1 MRILITND
9 DSVNAEQLIP
19 LVRWCQQLGEVTVVV
34 PRFEQSGKSHG
45 IEFHAPFKVEQTQL
59 TSDISAYVVDST
71 PADCVRFAV
80 LGMEMTFDLVIS
92 GINRGFNIGADM
104 LYSGTVSAAREAAL
118 LGIPGIA
125 FSTSPENYG
134 EATVHLSMVWEYMQ
148 VHKLWDIHTLYNVNI
163 PPSPKGIRITRQ
175 GGPYFSDSFDDL
187 GDDLYLA
194 HGKCVFAPRGDTTL
208 DTETTLSGFISIMPL
223 TVDMTDQDVYT
234 KLTT

>member
-19 LVRWCQQLGEVTVVV
+19 LVRWFQNLGEVTVAV

-45 IEFHAPFKVEQTQL
+45 IEFHAPFKVERVQL
-59 TSDISAYVVDST
+59 ASDISAYVVDST

-80 LGMEMTFDLVIS
+80 LGMKMTFDLVVS

-125 FSTSPENYG
+125 FSTCPENYS
-134 EATVHLSMVWEYMQ
+134 EATAYLSMVWDYMQ
-148 VHKLWDIHTLYNVNI
+148 TRKLWDIHSLYNVNI
-163 PPSPKGIRITRQ
+163 PASPKGIRITRQ
-175 GGPYFSDSFDDL
+175 GGAYFSDTFDDL
-187 GDDLYLA
+187 GDSLYRA
-194 HGKCVFAPRGDTTL
+194 NGKCVFSSEGDPTL

-223 TVDMTDQDVYT
+223 TVDMTDRDVYI